1 MAMVETIIIGA
12 GPYGLSIAAHLRS
25 ANVSHAIV
33 GKPMKSWRRH
43 MPAGMALKSEAF
55 ASDLSD
61 PERRYTLERFR
72 ASRGAA
78 YVHKGVPLSIVDF
91 LDYADWFQ
99 RQAAPEIWDATLHN
113 LRWLGNGFELTL
125 DDRHVLAKRV
135 IVATGHL
142 AFRYIPHVLRPLTG
156 DAHALVSHSADH
168 QDLAKFCGDDV
179 TVIGCGQSGLETAA
193 LLHEQGANVR
203 VLARAPAVDWNP
215 DLDQS
220 ASVFARLR
228 QPESGLGPG
237 WRSLFYSKAPR
248 GFFMLPA
255 GKRRDIVAT
264 SHAPAGAWWLRNRV
278 LGKVPLSTSHH
289 VAAAAERA
297 GRLELSVRH
306 ERGTVQITTDHVIA
320 ATGYRVDLDRLA
332 FLDPDMRAAIATAD
346 GAPVLNPVFES
357 SVPGLHF
364 VGIASALSF
373 GPVMR
378 FVYGARHAA
387 AILTSHIRSPARQ
400 RSRSPSTAFGAKS
413 AAR

>member
-1 MAMVETIIIGA
+1 
-12 GPYGLSIAAHLRS
+12 
-25 ANVSHAIV
+25 
-33 GKPMKSWRRH
+33 
-43 MPAGMALKSEAF
+43 
-55 ASDLSD
+55 
-61 PERRYTLERFR
+61 
-72 ASRGAA
+72 
-78 YVHKGVPLSIVDF
+78 
-91 LDYADWFQ
+91 
-99 RQAAPEIWDATLHN
+99 
-113 LRWLGNGFELTL
+113 
-125 DDRHVLAKRV
+125 
-135 IVATGHL
+135 
-142 AFRYIPHVLRPLTG
+142 
-156 DAHALVSHSADH
+156 
-168 QDLAKFCGDDV
+168 
-179 TVIGCGQSGLETAA
+179 
-193 LLHEQGANVR
+193 
-203 VLARAPAVDWNP
+203 
-215 DLDQS
+215 
-220 ASVFARLR
+220 
-228 QPESGLGPG
+228 
-237 WRSLFYSKAPR
+237 
-248 GFFMLPA
+248 MLPA